1 MYAACF
7 LFLLFLF
14 TIFTLLTI
22 CNPSTAYNYTQFYKI
37 SHTYFKIFLVVT
49 CFVTSFV
56 HILNLAW
63 SDNGLNEEPKPVTKK
78 YLVLLFMTVVA
89 VYVNMNCKEWKLIA

>member
-1 MYAACF
+1 
-7 LFLLFLF
+7 
-14 TIFTLLTI
+14 
-22 CNPSTAYNYTQFYKI
+22 
-37 SHTYFKIFLVVT
+37 
-49 CFVTSFV
+49 VTSFV